1 MIRIAQRLGLCF
13 SGILLLPDQG
23 PNDASCVC
31 APPQDS
37 RPSVVRCC
45 HTLNSVR
52 RDTTGL
58 ELLCSPTPLSWCLF
72 ETRGHST
79 GRRAVGPSPI
89 ACVRTRPTDQ
99 KAGRLG
105 VGEGRFQNGSNL
117 HRQHQLAL
125 EKKWTP
131 ACPMQTSP
139 LPFRRLPVLQ
149 ALGHAYRVFLTT
161 GASLRLRR

>member
-1 MIRIAQRLGLCF
+1 VIRIAQRLGLCF

-45 HTLNSVR
+45 HTLNPVR

-105 VGEGRFQNGSNL
+105 VGEGRFQNGFNL

-125 EKKWTP
+125 GKKVDSGMSNADVAFAFLSAP
-131 ACPMQTSP
+131 CASS
-139 LPFRRLPVLQ
+139 
-149 ALGHAYRVFLTT
+149 LGPCLSRIPYD
-161 GASLRLRR
+161 